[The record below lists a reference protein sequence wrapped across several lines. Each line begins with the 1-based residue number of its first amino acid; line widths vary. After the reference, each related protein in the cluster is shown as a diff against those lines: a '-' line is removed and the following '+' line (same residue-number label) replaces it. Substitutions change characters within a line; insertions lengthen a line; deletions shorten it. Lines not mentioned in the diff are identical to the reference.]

1 MSPGLLSKDFFQVL
15 VLFIKRLSGI
25 HFFCKLSSERLS
37 FAVVNHFMLQLK

>member
-25 HFFCKLSSERLS
+25 HFF
-37 FAVVNHFMLQLK
+37 VNSQVNRYHLLLLTILCFS